1 MAAER
6 LRVLLATPECAP
18 WIKTG
23 GLGDVAAALPAA
35 LAAAGL
41 DVRVL
46 LPAYRPVLAAAAHAR
61 VVATFAATAHFPAAR
76 LLEAPLPSGVPACL
90 VDCPALYDRAGG
102 PYQDEA
108 TGHDWDD
115 NALRFALLSR
125 VAALLASGS
134 SPVPWRPHVLHCND
148 WQTGLAPAYLRFGP
162 SPRVPTLMCVHN
174 LAFQGLFPPD
184 TVAAVE
190 LAPASF
196 GVDGVE
202 FHGRMSFL
210 KAGLVYADAIATVSP
225 TYAREIQRE
234 PLGFGLQGLLA
245 ARADRIRGILNGID
259 IEVWNPAGDP
269 LIARTYDVAHLKAK
283 GDNKRALQERLRL
296 PRVSGVP
303 LLGFVGR
310 LTEQKG
316 ADLVAE
322 LAPRLAALP
331 AQLALLGTGD
341 RALES
346 ALRKVATAHPRAVAV
361 EIGFDEPLA
370 HLIEAGAD
378 AFLMPSRFEP
388 CGLNQM
394 YSQRY
399 GTPPI
404 AHATGGLCD
413 SIVDCTPATLADGT
427 AAGFLFREP
436 TADALLAAIGRAIAA
451 YRDAPTWRALQ
462 RNGMARDFSW
472 DPSARAYA
480 RLYSALANDGARR
493 G

>member
-1 MAAER
+1 MMTER
-6 LRVLLATPECAP
+6 VRVLFATPECTP

-23 GLGDVAAALPAA
+23 GLGDVSAALPGA

-46 LPAYRPVLAAAAHAR
+46 LPAYRPVLAAAHAQ
-61 VVATFAATAHFPAAR
+61 VVTTFAATPRFPAAR
-76 LLEAPLPSGVPACL
+76 LLEAPLPSGVPAWL
-90 VDCPALYDRAGG
+90 VDCPALYDRPGG

-108 TGHDWDD
+108 TGRDWED
-115 NALRFALLSR
+115 NALRYALLSH

-134 SPVPWRPHVLHCND
+134 SPVAWRPHVLHCND
-148 WQTGLAPAYLRFGP
+148 WQTGLAPAYLRFASAP
-162 SPRVPTLMCVHN
+162 SPATVMCVHN
-174 LAFQGLFPPD
+174 LAFQGLFPPA

-190 LAPASF
+190 LPPASF
-196 GVDGVE
+196 GVDGAE

-210 KAGLVYADAIATVSP
+210 KAGLVYAEAITTVSP
-225 TYAREIQRE
+225 TYAREIQGE
-234 PLGFGLQGLLA
+234 PLGFGLQGLFA
-245 ARADRIRGILNGID
+245 ARSDRVHGILNGID
-259 IEVWNPAGDP
+259 IEVWNPSSDS
-269 LIARTYDVAHLKAK
+269 LIARTYDAEHLEDK
-283 GDNKRALQERLRL
+283 GENKRALQQRIGL
-296 PRVSGVP
+296 PRARGVP

-346 ALRKVATAHPRAVAV
+346 ALRKVPTTYPRRVAV

-388 CGLNQM
+388 SGLNQM

-404 AHATGGLCD
+404 ARATGGLCD

-427 AAGFLFREP
+427 ATGFLFREP
-436 TADALLAAIGRAIAA
+436 TAEALLAAIGRAITA
-451 YRDAPTWRALQ
+451 YHDAPAWRALV
-462 RNGMARDFSW
+462 RNGMAKDFSW
-472 DPSARAYA
+472 DASAREYA
-480 RLYSALANDGARR
+480 RLYSALANERSRR